1 MMAEKSLS
9 LDDVPKIRH
18 AFASCIEYLAEKTD
32 FNVMYEELNN
42 TDIGKQRMSHVFIL
56 KGGQSSQQN
65 SQQLYDGIY
74 KEKDNEFILWFDDIK
89 SSLCRTAN
97 KNNGKHQKNL
107 DILLG
112 YTTIETTR
120 FVNHLP
126 VRSRLVYNYGLHS
139 SLVLYISVL
148 GSCQS
153 RTHARIH
160 TRTNTHS
167 RALMQTHTCLT
178 IMCVNH

>member
-1 MMAEKSLS
+1 MQPARSGIFHARLTSLGQFFSPQLNRYYLWLNLVNFIGRGEYFPHTFTQELESSVMMAEKSLS

-18 AFASCIEYLAEKTD
+18 AFASCIEYLVEKTD

-97 KNNGKHQKNL
+97 KNNGKHQKNS
-107 DILLG
+107 DILQ
-112 YTTIETTR
+112 
-120 FVNHLP
+120 
-126 VRSRLVYNYGLHS
+126 SRLQDL
-139 SLVLYISVL
+139 
-148 GSCQS
+148 
-153 RTHARIH
+153 
-160 TRTNTHS
+160 
-167 RALMQTHTCLT
+167 LT
-178 IMCVNH
+178 TYPYVAG